1 MAFQSDNFKTNI
13 VASHLGLT
21 LLRHNCH
28 LANATVSG
36 KPLCVILIM
45 IIMMTMM
52 MMRRRRKIMVIKCS
66 GGRVDINQPED
77 NRACFDHLLRT
88 IYRTGCTWYKSCR
101 KWKWRKRDYDRDN
114 ATMLTCRLHTWSK
127 QRGKHCRWFEPL
139 RFQCPFHICHTY
151 PCASER
157 ISWRW
162 VRYIIRLSEW
172 VMEMILMM
180 VMLLSPC
187 NPFRRRSCPPRSSKC
202 QLSLPRTQS
211 SAAGS
216 PSLTSSRTH
225 CYQQSSSSSSY
236 ICTNHKTAVL
246 QKKVSWPARYGGE
259 PIKKYTS

>member
-1 MAFQSDNFKTNI
+1 MIEAMQRCSLADFTLEASSVVNTAGGSNRFAFNVHSTFATLI
-13 VASHLGLT
+13 HVRLRGLVDDEWDT
-21 LLRHNCH
+21 LWN
-28 LANATVSG
+28 
-36 KPLCVILIM
+36 
-45 IIMMTMM
+45 
-52 MMRRRRKIMVIKCS
+52 
-66 GGRVDINQPED
+66 
-77 NRACFDHLLRT
+77 
-88 IYRTGCTWYKSCR
+88 YY
-101 KWKWRKRDYDRDN
+101 
-114 ATMLTCRLHTWSK
+114 
-127 QRGKHCRWFEPL
+127 
-139 RFQCPFHICHTY
+139 
-151 PCASER
+151 
-157 ISWRW
+157 
-162 VRYIIRLSEW
+162 W

-180 VMLLSPC
+180 AMLLSPC